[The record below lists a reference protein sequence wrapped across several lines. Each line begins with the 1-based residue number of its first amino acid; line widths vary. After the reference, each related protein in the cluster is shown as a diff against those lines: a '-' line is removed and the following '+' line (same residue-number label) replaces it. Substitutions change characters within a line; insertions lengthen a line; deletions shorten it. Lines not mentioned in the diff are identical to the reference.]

1 MPRLAGFGSGA
12 IPKSPVSFK
21 HEGVIVPN
29 SPADDLPTPP
39 LPEAPD
45 TPRWFGDL
53 SQRDF
58 DVEFYERV
66 LERQPDNIRTLKLLG
81 ELYAR
86 QGQYDHALRVDRRL
100 VELVPRDPVVRY
112 NLACSLAMQGMPEES
127 IAELRRAIEMGYHD
141 LGQLE
146 VDPDLES
153 IRNLPQYQ
161 ALARQLGL
169 GS

>member
-1 MPRLAGFGSGA
+1 MPNL
-12 IPKSPVSFK
+12 
-21 HEGVIVPN
+21 
-29 SPADDLPTPP
+29 PADDLPVPP
-39 LPEAPD
+39 LPDAPD
-45 TPRWFGDL
+45 SARWFGDL

-66 LERQPDNIRTLKLLG
+66 LQRQPDNVRTLKLLG

-86 QGQYDHALRVDRRL
+86 QGHYDHALRVDRRL
-100 VELVPRDPVVRY
+100 AELLPRDAVVRY
-112 NLACSLAMQGMPEES
+112 NLACSLAMQGAPEQAV
-127 IAELRRAIEMGYHD
+127 AELRRAIELGYND

-153 IRNLPQYQ
+153 VRGLPQYQ
-161 ALARQLGL
+161 ALTRQLGL